1 MYAYELFLQVL
12 SQLIWQTPHAVTKI
26 QSGNLK
32 EKTRLTRN
40 AGVSLARALSLFSY
54 TAEWDMRNSE
64 MVSAKKALVCVCACV
79 SLYVRD
85 TLRVYKGDDG

>member
-1 MYAYELFLQVL
+1 M
-12 SQLIWQTPHAVTKI
+12 TKI

-64 MVSAKKALVCVCACV
+64 MVSAKEALVCVCVRACP
-79 SLYVRD
+79 YM
-85 TLRVYKGDDG
+85 